1 MKVSG
6 SLQIPIRPGMREDID
21 QRAGA
26 EPGTLRYAQ
35 NVRFRQMGKAERRL
49 GSVAIGSTVA
59 DANHP
64 INTGY
69 PPDFV
74 TTVGASAVVGTNGY
88 VNLYDP
94 TEQEWRVAG
103 LYSSSMPVRRQSVFY
118 AYPGIGTHNTDNG
131 PAAIAIDSAGY
142 MLVAYCLDV
151 NFSAGADDTCVVR
164 YYDPGG
170 NLIREDEIA
179 STLRCRAVGV
189 GATIY
194 LVVQD
199 DAAANAVVEAYAY
212 TAGARTGPTTL
223 VTLDAAA
230 DSWDVSAWPGATAGR
245 WLITWY
251 DSSSTTVTVRR
262 LNGTATE
269 ASATFTATS
278 RLSCYAN
285 TNHAWVGT
293 DDTAGG
299 VAQIRCFLF
308 NAGTLSLASTAT
320 AWIYTAGSNTSCP
333 PFIGPSTSVTR
344 VNYVGWA
351 KRTSAGP
358 GDNLYTFIHGDC
370 TTAGV
375 AEFIESR
382 NNAYPISKPFGPVGE
397 YCWADLTFG
406 DQPVPMDPNLAAP
419 RRAILLRRVYGTGY
433 TSRVVVDLAGE
444 RNSQWIDDEL
454 RVDKWIAAAQAP
466 DGHWFMPVA
475 RWIQNAIYYEVLE
488 HESPCQTT
496 RDAIEC
502 AGAVVTPGLP
512 CSLFPGGGYFGS
524 NEIGWL
530 DQPTQRQAGSGAA
543 GALTGNYFAAA
554 LFSYVEPNGR
564 VSRSAPSR
572 PYPFSAAGTEFAI
585 SWTSANTFSRRNLGL
600 GQSYLTPVERYGQTE
615 FYLSP
620 PGESLLYLAADDKS
634 SNNQD
639 TYVTVNFAADVTTAG
654 NRQLYT
660 DGGAL
665 QNDLAPSC
673 RSVVASEDRLWCG
686 PLWDRTLWQC
696 SKIILPQEPPL
707 FTDSDTFKVRFP
719 EDTECGA
726 YLDGALVVW
735 SKNSTYAV
743 IGAGPSDTGDGGFGA
758 PRCIISGLGCV
769 NERSV
774 QVTPIGAFFESHRGI
789 ELLPRGLGQPVFIGE
804 PIQDQLALRPNI
816 VDSAFHVGED
826 ATTVRFIVED
836 PDALAQA
843 FDAASSVGVTS
854 TAGASG
860 NSVVAAVNHTIGSG
874 ANRVLIVFVGI
885 ELGVTYT
892 ADTTVCTYNGVTMTR
907 MTEFGS
913 GSFRIAPFYLL
924 EASLPAT
931 GTYSVSVTVPTGSA
945 PSGTNTGVMVGAVSR
960 ANAAQSAPEILGTTQ
975 PGGTVTDVSTSVTV
989 GAYQDLIDC
998 VLCQGAN
1005 GTKTVDVGQVARAD
1019 LGSPDEFGVSDRV
1032 VTAAGTVS
1040 VGWDFTSNQTSPL
1053 HMVVGVNSFYVEEQ
1067 GAKELVYDL
1076 DAKAWS
1082 VDDHPIDAGA
1092 LGVTPLGLMF
1102 ANSDLSATPA
1112 FLVEDSSSTT
1122 DGGAFFASRLTLH
1135 DFIPAGFLGITHVQS
1150 VAARVLLEQNPT
1162 TLYLS
1167 LGTDGG
1173 TPRLGT
1179 WVGTDTSTL
1188 RYYETQAGNASNQ
1201 ASTVQVDAYDAA
1213 GGVTWCGFVLYHE
1226 PESETGRPLAP
1237 TERY

>member
-6 SLQIPIRPGMREDID
+6 ALQIPIRPGMREDID

-49 GSVAIGSTVA
+49 GSVEIGNTVA
-59 DANHP
+59 DASHP
-64 INTGY
+64 IETGY

-151 NFSAGADDTCVVR
+151 DFSAGADDTCVVR
-164 YYDPGG
+164 YYDPAG

-179 STLRCRAVGV
+179 STLRCRAVAV
-189 GATIY
+189 GAVIY
-194 LVVQD
+194 LVIQD
-199 DAAANAVVEAYAY
+199 DAATNAVVEAYTY
-212 TAGARTGPTTL
+212 TAGGRTGPTTL
-223 VTLDAAA
+223 VTLDAQA
-230 DSWDVSAWPGATAGR
+230 DSWDVSAWPGASAGR

-269 ASATFTATS
+269 DDETFTPPGAT

-285 TNHAWVGT
+285 TNHAWIGT

-299 VAQIRCFLF
+299 VAEIRCYLF
-308 NAGTLSLASTAT
+308 SAGALSLASTTT
-320 AWIYTAGSNTSCP
+320 AWVYTAGSNTSCP

-344 VNYVGWA
+344 ANYVGWV
-351 KRTSAGP
+351 KRTAAGA
-358 GDNLYTFIHGDC
+358 GDNQYMFIHGDC
-370 TTAGV
+370 TTAGT
-375 AEFIESR
+375 AEFIESQ
-382 NNAYPISKPFGPVGE
+382 NNAYPISKPFGPIGE
-397 YCWADLTFG
+397 YCWADLTVG
-406 DQPVPMDPNLAAP
+406 VGVDISDPLLMAP

-433 TSRVVVDLAGE
+433 TSRMVVDLAGE
-444 RNSQWIDDEL
+444 RNSEWIDDEL

-466 DGHWFMPVA
+466 NGHWFMPVA
-475 RWIQNAIYYEVLE
+475 RWIQNAIYYEILE
-488 HESPCQTT
+488 HESPCETT
-496 RDAIEC
+496 RDVVEC

-524 NEIGWL
+524 NEVGWL
-530 DQPTQRQAGSGAA
+530 DQPSPRATNSGT
-543 GALTGNYFAAA
+543 GALTAGNYFASA

-564 VSRSAPSR
+564 VSRSAPAR
-572 PYPFSAAGTEFAI
+572 PFQFTSPGGAGETSSWSA
-585 SWTSANTFSRRNLGL
+585 ANTFSRRNLGL
-600 GQSYLTPVERYGQTE
+600 GQSYLTPVERYGKME

-620 PGESLLYLAADDKS
+620 TGESLLYLAADNATA
-634 SNNQD
+634 NNQD
-639 TYVTVNFAADVTTAG
+639 TVVTITFAADVTTAG

-758 PRCIISGLGCV
+758 PRCIISGIGCV

-774 QVTPIGAFFESHRGI
+774 VVTPLGAFFESHRGI

-804 PIQDQLALRPNI
+804 PIQDQLALRPTI
-816 VDSAFHVGED
+816 LDAALHVGED
-826 ATTVRFIVED
+826 ATTVRFLVED
-836 PDALAQA
+836 PDAAPGSA
-843 FDAASSVGVTS
+843 AVFDAESSDTVAFGATGGTLPSTHVVGSGSNRLLVS
-854 TAGASG
+854 AVLFRLASG
-860 NSVVAAVNHTIGSG
+860 TLGSLTVDIEGNQLTLLGTSDPVTANGLTYTLYVFAAPEASMPAAGSRTITCTVVGTGMVSARSRICNLTWVNATMPTGVSFESGSG
-874 ANRVLIVFVGI
+874 ASVAYPQSAPDLGFALDFLGI
-885 ELGVTYT
+885 
-892 ADTTVCTYNGVTMTR
+892 
-907 MTEFGS
+907 
-913 GSFRIAPFYLL
+913 
-924 EASLPAT
+924 AT
-931 GTYSVSVTVPTGSA
+931 GTSA
-945 PSGTNTGVMVGAVSR
+945 PVATQTQRSNEGSSSMRVASSSGAAESNLMAWSGMSGADIWIQARLSVASADPAIGSTGTRS
-960 ANAAQSAPEILGTTQ
+960 
-975 PGGTVTDVSTSVTV
+975 
-989 GAYQDLIDC
+989 LI
-998 VLCQGAN
+998 
-1005 GTKTVDVGQVARAD
+1005 
-1019 LGSPDEFGVSDRV
+1019 
-1032 VTAAGTVS
+1032 
-1040 VGWDFTSNQTSPL
+1040 
-1053 HMVVGVNSFYVEEQ
+1053 
-1067 GAKELVYDL
+1067 YDI

-1102 ANSDLSATPA
+1102 ANSDLSAATPA

-1122 DGGAFFASRLTLH
+1122 DGGTFFASRLTLH
-1135 DFIPAGFLGITHVQS
+1135 DFVPAGFLGITHVQS
-1150 VAARVLLEQNPT
+1150 VAARVLLEENPT

-1173 TPRLGT
+1173 TPRLGA

-1226 PESETGRPLAP
+1226 PEPETGRPLAP